1 MDSGRS
7 LAVAGRRSVRG
18 LLTCLCFLAPVAA
31 PPFGGADSVRSA
43 LRADEPVASDF
54 HRSRF
59 VNAVSNRRDNGDMLQ
74 LFRPWASKTGGSVVQ
89 IVVDGTPV
97 CLGMVVS
104 KDGFVLTKRS
114 ELSGDPIRV
123 RLPDSRLIA
132 ARVTAVRRESDLALL
147 KIDAAPEDLTPIEFA
162 TSDDLPIGSF
172 LFSVGRGGSPIGLGA
187 VSARERTI
195 LHQGRL
201 GMFLVDNSGGQAT
214 VDSVWPSSGA
224 AVAGLKEGD
233 RIIAI
238 DGRNE
243 TNRVRVIETLR
254 ERFPGESVRLTID
267 REGETMDLIA
277 KVQDVGMMQ
286 ESENDLRVN
295 GPRSTRLSGFERV
308 IQHDTV
314 INPDQCGG
322 PLVDTKGRII
332 GMNIARA
339 GRVVSYALPATLL
352 RASLD
357 RMLAESKGA
366 SGDN

>member
-7 LAVAGRRSVRG
+7 LAVASRRPVLG
-18 LLTCLCFLAPVAA
+18 LLTCLWFLAPVILT
-31 PPFGGADSVRSA
+31 PFGIFDSIGCGV
-43 LRADEPVASDF
+43 RADEPRGADL
-54 HRSRF
+54 HRRHF

-74 LFRPWASKTGGSVVQ
+74 LFRPWASQTGGSVVQ
-89 IVVDGTPV
+89 VVVDGTPV

-104 KDGFVLTKRS
+104 KEGFVLTKRS

-132 ARVTAVRRESDLALL
+132 ARVSAVRRESDLALL

-162 TSDDLPIGSF
+162 TSDELPIGSF

-195 LHQGRL
+195 NHQGRL
-201 GMFLVDNSGGQAT
+201 GMFLVDSGGQAT
-214 VDSVWPSSGA
+214 VGSVWPASGA
-224 AVAGLKEGD
+224 AVAGVKEGD

-277 KVQDVGMMQ
+277 KIQDVGMMQ

-295 GPRSTRLSGFERV
+295 GPRSIRLSGFERV

-352 RASLD
+352 RASVD
-357 RMLAESKGA
+357 RMLAEIKA
-366 SGDN
+366 APDEN